1 MHTQEGVRGDARG
14 ADVEGVALAL
24 GNPVLVDAHQLLNGL
39 QMHLRIDG
47 LRVKL
52 VLQWQ
57 REDKDARS
65 TCSYGERSP
74 WDGTCA
80 HGPRCRGRPS
90 CPRSTSAFSED
101 GNTYFRRV
109 VENGRRGIQ
118 GQVVVGND
126 AGRAPLRSVEVDFEH
141 VVGHV
146 LAKTE
151 LLVWHLRF
159 GSLRALDDNVGL
171 LRVRELDSRL
181 PRRRRIG
188 QGRSSLS
195 IIRLQKRILLI
206 ILVAAREKAILDKES
221 MANPPHYSAVSFMSG
236 MQAQ

>member
-1 MHTQEGVRGDARG
+1 M
-14 ADVEGVALAL
+14 
-24 GNPVLVDAHQLLNGL
+24 
-39 QMHLRIDG
+39 
-47 LRVKL
+47 
-52 VLQWQ
+52 
-57 REDKDARS
+57 
-65 TCSYGERSP
+65 
-74 WDGTCA
+74 
-80 HGPRCRGRPS
+80 
-90 CPRSTSAFSED
+90 
-101 GNTYFRRV
+101 
-109 VENGRRGIQ
+109 ENGRRGIQ

-171 LRVRELDSRL
+171 LRMRELDSRL

-188 QGRSSLS
+188 QGWSSLS
-195 IIRLQKRILLI
+195 IIQGQKRILLI